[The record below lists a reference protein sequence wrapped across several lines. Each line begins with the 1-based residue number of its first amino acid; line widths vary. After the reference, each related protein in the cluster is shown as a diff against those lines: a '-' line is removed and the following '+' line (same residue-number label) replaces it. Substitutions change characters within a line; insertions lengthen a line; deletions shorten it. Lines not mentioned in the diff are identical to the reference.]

1 MDSEDAMSFR
11 NEEKNGNSAF
21 QTYWQKKKS
30 KWIDDQ
36 TFVFGFNLLV
46 MYDIVFNIVA

>member
-21 QTYWQKKKS
+21 QTYWQKK
-30 KWIDDQ
+30 
-36 TFVFGFNLLV
+36 TFVSGFNLLV
-46 MYDIVFNIVA
+46 MYDILFNIVA